1 MRDKI
6 ELEELEKNIKAYAKS
21 KGIQIFEGLLGDE
34 QINQIIST
42 NEDYTVFL
50 DYVSNSDNKLIILDI
65 EGFSEDTSPVEGLGL
80 SQIIKDANK
89 LEELE
94 KKYKK
99 YTGSISR
106 IRIAWFKEGFVL
118 VFEKTTDWYDEL
130 MEEIEILELEEKG
143 VEKTFICKGC
153 GKQFTRHISGQEP
166 DEEEKEEYCYECIRK
181 VEEKKFKDFA
191 RKLSEDEDFVK
202 CRNDAERKI
211 YIEENYSEI
220 IEEPYIFLRQLL
232 ERARALIN
240 IKKRKKM
247 EG

>member
-6 ELEELEKNIKAYAKS
+6 DLEELEKNIKAYAKS

-34 QINQIIST
+34 QKNQIIST
-42 NEDYTVFL
+42 NEDYKVFL

-99 YTGSISR
+99 YTGRISR

-118 VFEKTTDWYDEL
+118 IFEKTTDWYDEL

-143 VEKTFICKGC
+143 VEKAFICKGC
-153 GKQFTRHISGQEP
+153 GKQFTRHISGQEL

-181 VEEKKFKDFA
+181 MEEKKFKDFA
-191 RKLSEDEDFVK
+191 RKLSEDDDFVK